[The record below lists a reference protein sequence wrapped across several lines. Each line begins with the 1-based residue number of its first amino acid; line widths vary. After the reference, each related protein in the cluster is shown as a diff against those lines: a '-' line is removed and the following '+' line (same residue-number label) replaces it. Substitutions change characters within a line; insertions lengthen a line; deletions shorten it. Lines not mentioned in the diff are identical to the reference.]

1 MKKTLIITGCAG
13 FIGFHLSRRLLNKY
27 NIVGIDKISNY
38 YSTKLKKKRLAILK
52 KNKNFKFFKLDLS
65 KKNSLKKLTNYRIHS
80 IIHLAAQAGVRNSI
94 YKPLDYIKDNITS
107 QINLF
112 EKFKYSNLNKFIYAS
127 SSSIY
132 GSTSMKK
139 FSENDNFKDPL
150 SLYSA
155 TKQSVEQISKYYSK
169 YYKIPSIGIRFF
181 TCYGPWGRPD
191 LSVSQI
197 TDSIIKKKQ
206 VVLLNNGKIERD
218 YTYIDDTID
227 GIIKCLNFKKKIN
240 KDYHDIYNLGT
251 GKTHSILKLSKII
264 GKILNIDFK
273 IILKQH
279 HPTDMIITKSN
290 MTKSIK
296 DLKYNPKIKLE
307 NGLKKYL
314 DWHLKYNF

>member
-1 MKKTLIITGCAG
+1 MKKTLIITDCAG
-13 FIGFHLSRRLLNKY
+13 FIGFYLISRLLKKY
-27 NIVGIDKISNY
+27 NIIGIDK
-38 YSTKLKKKRLAILK
+38 
-52 KNKNFKFFKLDLS
+52 
-65 KKNSLKKLTNYRIHS
+65 
-80 IIHLAAQAGVRNSI
+80 
-94 YKPLDYIKDNITS
+94 
-107 QINLF
+107 
-112 EKFKYSNLNKFIYAS
+112 
-127 SSSIY
+127 
-132 GSTSMKK
+132 
-139 FSENDNFKDPL
+139 
-150 SLYSA
+150 
-155 TKQSVEQISKYYSK
+155 ISKYYSK

-181 TCYGPWGRPD
+181 TCYGSWGRPD

-279 HPTDMIITKSN
+279 HPTDMIIAISN

>member
-13 FIGFHLSRRLLNKY
+13 FIGFHLISRLLKKY
-27 NIVGIDKISNY
+27 NIIGIDK
-38 YSTKLKKKRLAILK
+38 
-52 KNKNFKFFKLDLS
+52 
-65 KKNSLKKLTNYRIHS
+65 
-80 IIHLAAQAGVRNSI
+80 
-94 YKPLDYIKDNITS
+94 
-107 QINLF
+107 
-112 EKFKYSNLNKFIYAS
+112 
-127 SSSIY
+127 
-132 GSTSMKK
+132 
-139 FSENDNFKDPL
+139 
-150 SLYSA
+150 
-155 TKQSVEQISKYYSK
+155 ISKYYSK
-169 YYKIPSIGIRFF
+169 YYKIPSIGIRFL
-181 TCYGPWGRPD
+181 TCYGPWGRPN

-227 GIIKCLNFKKKIN
+227 GIIKCSNFKKKIN

-279 HPTDMIITKSN
+279 HPTDMIIAKSN
-290 MTKSIK
+290 MIKSIK
-296 DLKYNPKIKLE
+296 DLKYNPKIKLG